1 MGAGNQQGRSDD
13 SGLAYYV
20 AGFVDGEGSFHV
32 AVQRNPTVRTLWQ
45 IVPEFQV
52 SQHEASKEVL
62 DLLQS
67 VLGCGYIKPNHKGNS
82 RDVTWVFVV
91 RSRHDLATKVI
102 PFFRKYGL
110 RTQKRQDFETF
121 SEIVTAMCEGRH
133 KTTDGLSELL
143 KLAFSMN
150 KSGKYRRV
158 SLEKILNDLEPSETV
173 RQTSPDAGDEDTV
186 RSVRRRAEAG
196 RKTCPPCEVQGL

>member
-1 MGAGNQQGRSDD
+1 MGAGNQQGRPVD

-45 IVPEFQV
+45 IVPEFHV
-52 SQHEASKEVL
+52 SQHEASRQVL
-62 DLLQS
+62 DLIRG
-67 VLGCGYIKPNHKGNS
+67 VFGCGHIRPNHRGNS
-82 RDVTWVFVV
+82 RDVTWVYVV
-91 RSRHDLATKVI
+91 RSRRDLATKVI
-102 PFFRKYGL
+102 PFFRRYRL
-110 RTQKRQDFETF
+110 RTEKRRDFDIF
-121 SEIVTAMCEGRH
+121 SEIVSAMCEGRH
-133 KTTDGLSELL
+133 KTTDGLSKLL

-173 RQTSPDAGDEDTV
+173 RQTSPDAGGEDTV
-186 RSVRRRAEAG
+186 RSARRRAEVS
-196 RKTCPPCEVQGL
+196 RKACPPCSEQGQ

>member
-1 MGAGNQQGRSDD
+1 MGAGNQQGRPDD

-32 AVQRNPTVRTLWQ
+32 AIQRNPDVKMLWQ
-45 IVPEFQV
+45 LVPEFQV
-52 SQHEASKEVL
+52 SQYESSKEVL
-62 DLLQS
+62 YLLRN
-67 VLGCGYIKPNHKGNS
+67 VLGCGHIKPNHKGSS

-91 RSRHDLATKVI
+91 RSRHDLVTKVI
-102 PFFRKYGL
+102 PFFREYRL
-110 RTQKRQDFETF
+110 RTEKRHDFETF
-121 SEIVTAMCEGRH
+121 SEIVGAMCLGKHRSR
-133 KTTDGLSELL
+133 DGLSQLL
-143 KLAFSMN
+143 RLAFSMN

-186 RSVRRRAEAG
+186 RSARRRVEVS
-196 RKTCPPCEVQGL
+196 RKACPPCAMQGQ